1 MSEQALDFQLLNDF
15 QRDFPLLPAP
25 FAEIASRLGVT
36 EKTVLKLLEILRRE
50 GKIARVG
57 AVFAPKRIGASTLVA
72 LSVPPERLATVA
84 ATVNRFPEVN
94 HNYEREHS
102 YNLWF
107 VVTAGSEARLQ
118 AALAAIE
125 EACGLPLL
133 RLPLLHEFHIDLGF
147 ALDSRTENA
156 KPARMQRQAFVPPK
170 PLDELERRLVMAL
183 QEGLPLF
190 MRPFAVLAS
199 RIGCDENEVI
209 DRIRRWCAEG
219 IIKRF
224 GVIVSHRELGYTA
237 NAMLVQ
243 DIPDERVVEI
253 GERLAAENDVTLC
266 YQRPRVLPQWPYNL
280 FCMIHGQA
288 RREVET
294 KIADLRQRLQLTPYA
309 HATLFSLTRFKQNGA
324 RYV

>member
-1 MSEQALDFQLLNDF
+1 
-15 QRDFPLLPAP
+15 
-25 FAEIASRLGVT
+25 VT
-36 EKTVLKLLEILRRE
+36 EKKVLKLLEILRRE
-50 GKIARVG
+50 GKIVRVG

-72 LSVPPERLATVA
+72 LSVPPERLAAVA

-107 VVTAGSEARLQ
+107 VVTAGSEGRLQ
-118 AALAAIE
+118 AALSAIE
-125 EACGLPLL
+125 AACGLPLL

-147 ALDSRTENA
+147 ALDKRTDGA
-156 KPARMQRQAFVPPK
+156 KPARGQGQAFVPPK

-183 QEGLPLF
+183 QEGLF

-199 RIGCDENEVI
+199 HIGCDENEVI
-209 DRIRRWCAEG
+209 DRIRNWCAEG

-253 GERLAAENDVTLC
+253 GERLAGENDVTLC

-294 KIADLRQRLQLTPYA
+294 KIADLRQRLQLAPYA

-324 RYV
+324 RYA